1 MWTIMT
7 LLALWHVLRVRRPG
21 TALQCKGV
29 TEYYGSS
36 ADDENEFKTGKHT
49 YARWNNGGDTNK
61 EVTEDELVDV
71 KEMDEYNVA
80 AVTDDD
86 DNNDGEIYDND
97 EEDDNDDED
106 DDNYD
111 ENNAENPLLDALKK
125 VYTAVFFYGLE
136 EPAPNPEYRNKVNR
150 MNQRNRR
157 KAIPSARKLKSPFF
171 TKGEQKAYF
180 LLLNDQEYPLDVEN
194 KGKSPPLSG
203 SDSSFMGDEDI
214 FKQDEDVYNQDDGS
228 APVRE
233 YAPKNNELEEL
244 DNQLRNYSEKLKSL
258 DRKIQEMQ
266 TTCPSDERLLALQS
280 QRDQVTSVIEDIQIR
295 YVTVKSLRSE

>member
-21 TALQCKGV
+21 TALPCKGV

-49 YARWNNGGDTNK
+49 YARWNNGGDMNK

-71 KEMDEYNVA
+71 EEIDEYNVT

-86 DNNDGEIYDND
+86 DNKDDEKYEEEDND
-97 EEDDNDDED
+97 EDGDNDDESNTD
-106 DDNYD
+106 
-111 ENNAENPLLDALKK
+111 NPLLDALKK

-136 EPAPNPEYRNKVNR
+136 EPAPNPLYRSKVNR
-150 MNQRNRR
+150 MNQSNRR

-194 KGKSPPLSG
+194 KGRNPESS
-203 SDSSFMGDEDI
+203 SDSPFMGDEDI
-214 FKQDEDVYNQDDGS
+214 YNQDDGS
-228 APVRE
+228 APSRE
-233 YAPKNNELEEL
+233 YSPKNNELEEL
-244 DNQLRNYSEKLKSL
+244 DKQLRNYSEKLKSL
-258 DRKIQEMQ
+258 DRKIQEIQ
-266 TTCPSDERLLALQS
+266 TRSPSDERLSALQS